1 MNLRRGKVV
10 AGFMIIVFMMGLL
23 LMRRRQRAEVLLMPR
38 KKLEAWQ
45 LILETK
51 VDELKRKLNE
61 VEYTS
66 TSISRELVSLNSV
79 VQKTLPSNK
88 TTNIL
93 SLPSIYGFL
102 PHLVAQPNG
111 LVPNIHIGTK
121 TRRKVSLAFG
131 IPSIYREQQSYLS
144 GTLRSLINGLTDD
157 DRSEIVLIVFIG
169 DYLHVEYYGPTLD
182 EMYTG
187 NITDQLSTKCTRGIL
202 QTNSPRNVHGEY
214 YRPTLHEMYTGNITD
229 QLSTKCTRGI
239 LQTNSPRNVHGE
251 YYRPTLHEMYTGNIT
266 DQLSTKCTRGILQT
280 NSPRNAPSV
289 AKKRVEKLSKAFS
302 DAVSEGILEF
312 IVPNQEFYPDM
323 KNLPLTFNDS
333 PDRVRWRTKQNL
345 DYSFMMMYA
354 QNKARFYCQLE
365 DDIVATPAYA
375 STILTFAL
383 QQENNDWFML
393 EFSSLGFIGKL
404 FKSSD
409 LSVMVD
415 FFLMFYK
422 DKPVDWLL
430 DHILWVKVCNP
441 EKDGKHCNLQKQ
453 RLKIRFKPSL
463 FQHVGKVSSLKGKRQ
478 ALVDKDF
485 KNEPMFQAHLNPKA
499 IVKTSFETYQRYT
512 AEAAYLGQT
521 FFWALTP
528 HAGEV
533 LRFCF
538 KKPTIVDRFKFKT
551 GMVDHPGDLLVNA
564 TVEVLTQAQKEK
576 ADSLK
581 KQVTAAEISNLQDK
595 ESYIQNEYNRDIYI
609 EVGRF
614 SANGLAANKV
624 PDNIGAIAELRIR
637 VVDHKNENWVAL
649 SEV

>member
-1 MNLRRGKVV
+1 MTYRKCKVF
-10 AGFMIIVFMMGLL
+10 AIIISIPFFMLL
-23 LMRRRQRAEVLLMPR
+23 FLDDSVLLMPR

-169 DYLHVEYYGPTLD
+169 D
-182 EMYTG
+182 
-187 NITDQLSTKCTRGIL
+187 
-202 QTNSPRNVHGEY
+202 
-214 YRPTLHEMYTGNITD
+214 
-229 QLSTKCTRGI
+229 
-239 LQTNSPRNVHGE
+239 
-251 YYRPTLHEMYTGNIT
+251 
-266 DQLSTKCTRGILQT
+266 
-280 NSPRNAPSV
+280 APSV

-649 SEV
+649 SEIHIVEKKQR

>member
-169 DYLHVEYYGPTLD
+169 D
-182 EMYTG
+182 
-187 NITDQLSTKCTRGIL
+187 
-202 QTNSPRNVHGEY
+202 
-214 YRPTLHEMYTGNITD
+214 
-229 QLSTKCTRGI
+229 
-239 LQTNSPRNVHGE
+239 
-251 YYRPTLHEMYTGNIT
+251 
-266 DQLSTKCTRGILQT
+266 
-280 NSPRNAPSV
+280 APSV

-649 SEV
+649 SEIHIVEKKQR